1 MSANSLHHQVEDRI
15 RRKKHLCDF
24 NDFVKCV
31 DSVGK
36 DFFDFKSW
44 KSKAKDTNYPKLAKI
59 SEVQFYK
66 GDTKMFWKTSFE
78 ESECQSSEFQQKKF
92 PEQCRKEIL
101 RKKKGPTRGFNM
113 QENEADIVQ
122 KFFFFLYDI
131 SFSTNN
137 IKSKMFFH
145 TAEY

>member
-92 PEQCRKEIL
+92 PEQRRKEFCVKRKVLQEDSICRKTKRIL
-101 RKKKGPTRGFNM
+101 YKSS
-113 QENEADIVQ
+113 
-122 KFFFFLYDI
+122 FFFCMTSLLVLTI
-131 SFSTNN
+131 
-137 IKSKMFFH
+137 
-145 TAEY
+145 